1 MPPPRLDPAAVD
13 AALATLEGW
22 RRDGDVITKTFE
34 LNSFQWALQFV
45 QSVGVV
51 AEELQHHPDID
62 LRYRKVTLR
71 VNTHDAGGLTE
82 LDLTLARKVEA
93 LFDGI

>member
-62 LRYRKVTLR
+62 VRYRKVTLR